1 MTCQRQIFMLLLML
15 STSDV
20 ALSQAT
26 CIRQE
31 GITDAADDLQGNLYI
46 STKDGGIVKF
56 DSTFHELISYT
67 AEKTIPVTSI
77 DVANRFRIFGFYRN
91 DQSYI
96 ILDQLFR
103 KLNENS
109 FDPRIIGS
117 GVAACLAADE
127 MIWIFDELDFSLKK
141 LNPSLNQ
148 IVINVK
154 MPLVTGADH
163 YSIIQL
169 ETYQNRLYVNNSAD
183 GVYVFDGFGNFLKKL
198 KISTN
203 HFFHIFRE
211 ELFYIDHST
220 VKTIHIYTHE
230 IEIVPGIKDIKGLL
244 TTLINAHQAL
254 LVYPDSVCRVR

>member
-1 MTCQRQIFMLLLML
+1 MTCPRLIVMLLLML
-15 STSDV
+15 STSG
-20 ALSQAT
+20 AAFSQAT
-26 CIRQE
+26 SIRQE

-46 STKDGGIVKF
+46 STKEGSIVKF
-56 DSTFHELISYT
+56 DSTFHELISYA

-77 DVANRFRIFGFYRN
+77 DVSNRFRIFGFYGD

-96 ILDQLFR
+96 ILDQSFR

-109 FDPRIIGS
+109 FDSRIIGR
-117 GVAACLAADE
+117 GVAACLASDE

-148 IVINVK
+148 IVINVR

-169 ETYQNRLYVNNSAD
+169 ETYQNRLYVNNSDD

-203 HFFHIFRE
+203 HLFHIFRE
-211 ELFYIDHST
+211 KLYYVDHST
-220 VKTIHIYTHE
+220 VKGIQIYTHE
-230 IEIVPGIKDIKGLL
+230 IEIVPGFKDSKGLL
-244 TTLINAHQAL
+244 TTLINDHQVL

>member
-1 MTCQRQIFMLLLML
+1 MNCQLLIFMLPLML
-15 STSDV
+15 STSDA
-20 ALSQAT
+20 ALSQSV

-46 STKDGGIVKF
+46 STKEGAIVKF
-56 DSTFHELISYT
+56 DSSFHELISYA

-77 DVANRFRIFGFYRN
+77 DVSNRFRIFGFYRN

-96 ILDQLFR
+96 ILDQSFR

-127 MIWIFDELDFSLKK
+127 MIWIFDELDFSIKK

-148 IVINVK
+148 IVINVR
-154 MPLVTGADH
+154 MPMVTGADH
-163 YSIIQL
+163 YSIIQM
-169 ETYQNRLYVNNSAD
+169 ETYQNRLYVNNSED

-198 KISTN
+198 RISTN
-203 HFFHIFRE
+203 HLFHIFRE
-211 ELFYIDHST
+211 KLYYIDHST
-220 VKTIHIYTHE
+220 VKAIHIYTHE

-244 TTLINAHQAL
+244 TTLIFTHQVL
-254 LVYPDSVCRVR
+254 LVYQDSICRVK